1 MTDASLVQANG
12 AAIPALGFGTWR
24 LTGHEC
30 TEAVRS
36 ALEVG
41 YRHLDTAA
49 MYDNEE
55 AVGDGFRESGLPRAE
70 VFITT
75 KVWHDDLKPGDL
87 ERSAEASLKRLELDH
102 VDLLLIHWPNLGLPL
117 RGTMEALCRVK
128 RDGRARHIG
137 VANFTV
143 GLLEEAVRAAS
154 EPLVTNQCEYH
165 PYLDQA
171 PVLAACRKHGLS
183 FTSYCPLGRTAVLSE
198 RVVRDIAAA
207 RGKSAAQVV
216 LRWHVQQPGVVAIPK
231 SGDRGRMA
239 ENFGIFDFSLSD
251 DEMRRISG
259 LVRRDGRMISPGW
272 SPRWDTAA

>member
-1 MTDASLVQANG
+1 MTAPLVQANG
-12 AAIPALGFGTWR
+12 AAIPALGFGTWV
-24 LTGHEC
+24 LTGREC
-30 TEAVRS
+30 VEAVRS

-49 MYDNEE
+49 MYDNED
-55 AVGDGFRESGLPRAE
+55 AVGDGLRESGVARAD
-70 VFITT
+70 VFVTT

-87 ERSAEASLKRLELDH
+87 ERSAEASLKRLKLDH

-117 RGTMEALCRVK
+117 RGTMDALCRVK

-143 GLLEEAVRAAS
+143 GLLEEAVRVAS

-165 PYLDQA
+165 PYLDQS
-171 PVLAACRKHGLS
+171 PVRAACRKHGMS

-207 RGKSAAQVV
+207 HRKSAAQIV
-216 LRWHVQQPGVVAIPK
+216 LRWHVQQPGVIAIPK
-231 SGDRGRMA
+231 SGDRGRMR
-239 ENFGIFDFSLSD
+239 ENLDIFDFSLSD

-272 SPRWDTAA
+272 SPRWDSAA